1 MISRSLRS
9 FLVLAAL
16 GPVVSAADLTVDGA
30 SHAYARPGQSLS
42 VTITGTPGE
51 QVLLLVDPV
60 PGPLQLGNKIL
71 GVGGSAAMELLEL
84 GAMPGGGVMVLN
96 TSVDNNPTLVDQS
109 VYAVG
114 AVGNGVGFDIT
125 NDLIVSFVER
135 SVDLAGEPLGAA
147 PFFQYVSAFNAQ
159 EPVDVS
165 VDPSRH
171 PRVVGDTADVYV
183 VVSKTAAGWNNDG
196 SLVDVSNDGAD
207 TITFGSAL
215 LDNILQ
221 VDSGTLSAD
230 AGAGLGVGYDIVVD
244 LDQDGQL
251 DADDLIDGYG
261 DVSGLYSVHDVTRPG
276 PYAVNETIYSG
287 GSWLDQDL
295 YYPSNIAS
303 LGQLPLVIISH
314 GNGHNYQWYDHLGR
328 HLASYGFIVMSH
340 SNNTGPGISTA
351 STTTLTNT
359 DYFLGNL
366 GAIAGGALA
375 GHVQTDNIS
384 WIGHSRG
391 GEGVAKAYDR
401 LVDEG
406 YPSVNF
412 GPEDIVLISSIAPT
426 DFQGPTQSNPHDKAY
441 HLWVGGSDSDVTG
454 CASNHIAESF
464 HLLGRAEQRRQGISL
479 HGVGHGDFHD
489 GGGSSWA
496 TGPCQ
501 VGRSTTHMIMRG
513 YVLPLLM
520 VHQRDNVPGEDF
532 LWRQWESFHPIGAPF
547 TNPCV
552 TVDLQLREGDDD
564 GRFIIDNFQD
574 STPDVNTSSEGLPV
588 TFTVANRSDGR
599 LDDPDTNFT
608 HSAAEAFNGF
618 TYARPNDTE
627 RGTVFD
633 WDNVPSSITW
643 DVGAGGQNARPYDHL
658 SLRAAQGTRH
668 PLTTAELADLHFDVT
683 LEDHMGNTSSL
694 SIDAFGGGV
703 EEPYQRTSCGTGT
716 GWGAEFETISLRL
729 LDFEADGSD
738 FDLGNLATV
747 TLSFGPGAGSLRG
760 RLGLDDLQLV
770 QR

>member
-1 MISRSLRS
+1 VISRSLRS

-16 GPVVSAADLTVDGA
+16 GPVVSAADLTVAGV
-30 SHAYARPGQSLS
+30 SHSYVSPGQSLS

-84 GAMPGGGVMVLN
+84 GTMPGSGVLVLN

-114 AVGNGVGFDIT
+114 AVGNGTGFDIT

-135 SVDLAGEPLGAA
+135 SVDLAGEPLGSA
-147 PFFQYVSAFNAQ
+147 PFFQYVSAFNAN

-171 PRVVGDTADVYV
+171 PQVVGDTADVYV
-183 VVSKTAAGWNNDG
+183 VASKTAVQWNNDAA
-196 SLVDVSNDGAD
+196 LVDLSNDGPN

-221 VDSGTLSAD
+221 VDSGTLNAD
-230 AGAGLGVGYDIVVD
+230 AGDGLGVGYDIVVD
-244 LDQDGQL
+244 LDQNGQL
-251 DADDLIDGYG
+251 DGHDLIDGYG
-261 DVSGLYSVHDVTRPG
+261 DVSGMYAVHDVTRPG

-287 GSWLDQDL
+287 GTWLDQDL

-303 LGQLPLVIISH
+303 LGQQPLVIISH

-340 SNNTGPGISTA
+340 SNNTGPGITTA

-366 GAIAGGALA
+366 GSIAGGALV
-375 GHVQTDNIS
+375 GHVQTDNIA

-426 DFQGPTQSNPHDKAY
+426 DFQGPGQSNPHDKAY

-464 HLLGRAEQRRQGISL
+464 HLLGRASQRRTGISL

-501 VGRSTTHMIMRG
+501 VGRSTTHIIMRG
-513 YVLPLLM
+513 YALPLLM
-520 VHQRDNVPGEDF
+520 AHQRANVPAEDF

-574 STPDVNTSSEGLPV
+574 ATPDVNTSSEGLPV
-588 TFTVANRSDGR
+588 TFTVANRTDGR
-599 LDDPDTNFT
+599 MDDPDTNFT
-608 HSAAEAFNGF
+608 HSASEAFNGF
-618 TYARPNDTE
+618 TYARPSDTE

-643 DVGAGGQNARPYDHL
+643 EVGAGGQNARAYDHI

-668 PLTTAELADLHFDVT
+668 PLTTAELGDLSFDVT
-683 LEDHMGNTSSL
+683 LEDHMGNTSTL

-703 EEPYQRTSCGTGT
+703 EEPYQRSSCGTGV